1 MGMLFSSHPLSYWKV
16 EASAADLDHEVNLG
30 MEVTH
35 TREAN
40 RKEYESLILWSIILA
55 PHCLPQVNCIEV
67 VLPTEGQLDFFMIL
81 EI

>member
-1 MGMLFSSHPLSYWKV
+1 MRNFQEVSLTGVRAMGMLFSSHPLSYWKV

-40 RKEYESLILWSIILA
+40 RKEYESLIL
-55 PHCLPQVNCIEV
+55 
-67 VLPTEGQLDFFMIL
+67 
-81 EI
+81 